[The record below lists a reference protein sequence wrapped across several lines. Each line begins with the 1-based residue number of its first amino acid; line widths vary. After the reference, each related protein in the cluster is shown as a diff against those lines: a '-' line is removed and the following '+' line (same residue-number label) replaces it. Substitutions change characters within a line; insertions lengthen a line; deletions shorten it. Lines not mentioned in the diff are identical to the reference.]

1 MDTSDIVSSTVA
13 NLFNISDINIGNFQ
27 LAQLT
32 DYFSF
37 TGDSLGTLKL
47 IMAGL
52 TLVLAVLLIVVIV
65 KLNRLTPRKISI
77 TNIFTPPGPASS
89 GVNARW
95 EEILRHINSTREA
108 EWKFAVIEADK
119 LVDETLKNAGFA
131 GETLGERLMN
141 IDRSQLETL
150 ESLWTAHKIRNRLAH
165 DMNYFLRYAEAVR
178 AIKLYEATLKELGVI

>member
-37 TGDSLGTLKL
+37 TGEGLGTLKL

-52 TLVLAVLLIVVIV
+52 SLVFAVLLIALIV
-65 KLNRLTPRKISI
+65 KLNRLTPKKISI
-77 TNIFTPPGPASS
+77 VNVFAPPRPASS

-95 EEILRHINSTREA
+95 EEITRHINSTREA

-119 LVDETLKNAGFA
+119 IVDETLKNAGFA

-165 DMNYFLRYAEAVR
+165 DMNYFLRYAEAKR
-178 AIKLYEATLKELGVI
+178 AVDMYEKTLRELQAL